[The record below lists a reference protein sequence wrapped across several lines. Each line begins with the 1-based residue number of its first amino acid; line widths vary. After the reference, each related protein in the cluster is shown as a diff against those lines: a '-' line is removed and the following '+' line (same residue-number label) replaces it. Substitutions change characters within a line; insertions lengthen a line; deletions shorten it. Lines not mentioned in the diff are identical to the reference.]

1 MPFDRPIP
9 HPLNTRCV
17 SLFAPSQSGL
27 YGISSQDEWV
37 YIGEAD
43 DIRNA
48 LLQFLEGND
57 SREKAKADMT
67 RLGFVFELCSRG
79 LRPGRQDQLVREYE
93 PKRNRRLF

>member
-17 SLFAPSQSGL
+17 SLFAPAQSGL
-27 YGISSQDEWV
+27 YGISSQNEWV

-48 LLQFLEGND
+48 LMLFLDGQETK
-57 SREKAKADMT
+57 EKAGANIIRM
-67 RLGFVFELCSRG
+67 GFVFELCPRG

-93 PKRNRRLF
+93 PKGNRRMF